1 MAFPDPVTV
10 RPEDIGPGTFGP
22 DVIAQK
28 VQTVNTAGQQISVH
42 DNVIEM
48 FTGSASETTPGKWV
62 VIYDNPTRKSGWAL
76 SGPVIG
82 PYTGPSIESLILPNA
97 PIGSTNKRLLINNV
111 ELVQL
116 ETGAILLVNGQ
127 VKSADLTDAQNTFP
141 GKLLTTTATAVASG
155 NSDLTTTEGDVLGAS
170 ITVTTTKA
178 NATYVAS
185 ASFYFSMLAASAGIA
200 SGKLSV
206 DNAVQPAFANYTGDN
221 ATPDRAN
228 IAQHWS
234 GTLAAAGNHI
244 LKLRGV
250 GSAAVAAQRI
260 NGTHTTITVQV
271 FE

>member
-10 RPEDIGPGTFGP
+10 RPEDLVPGVFGP
-22 DVIAQK
+22 DVIAQTVK
-28 VQTVNTAGQQISVH
+28 TVNTAGQQVSIH
-42 DNVIEM
+42 DNMMEI
-48 FTGSASETTPGKWV
+48 FTGAAGETVPGRLIATNDV
-62 VIYDNPTRKSGWAL
+62 PNRRSGWAL
-76 SGPVIG
+76 SGPVVGGLVG
-82 PYTGPSIESLILPNA
+82 PQIESIVDQIP
-97 PIGSTNKRLLINNV
+97 PIGGYHKRLTIFGA
-111 ELVQL
+111 EIIQL
-116 ETGAILLVNGQ
+116 EIGTVLLVNGP
-127 VKSADLTDAQNTFP
+127 VTFADLTAASNTFP

-155 NSDLTTTEGDVLGAS
+155 NSDLTTTEGDVAGAT
-170 ITVTTTKA
+170 ITVATTKA
-178 NATYVAS
+178 NATYVAF

-260 NGTHTTITVQV
+260 NGTHTTLTVQV